1 MITNKENY
9 IQQAMD
15 KIPYGLV
22 EEFMKDYE
30 EFMKDYCVSEYEARK
45 ALAEMYYSNEFEY
58 YFKGIRKIK

>member
-22 EEFMKDYE
+22 E